1 MSKFKRNLVV
11 GYGLSLTLL
20 IISAAASYVS
30 IVNLLRSADNVNH
43 TQEVAGKLEKVLSAL
58 KDAETGQ
65 RGYLLTGDDRFLEPY
80 NGTYEETTTL
90 LMDVKSLTNE
100 DPIQQAD
107 VEKLK
112 TIAQTRL
119 NFLASLILRKRQ
131 GITVPDSLLLI
142 GRDYMTIA
150 RETID
155 RMKNREDA
163 TLKQRTETMNRFA
176 ASTPVLIIIASIM
189 AILVTLVSL
198 YRVLK
203 DYSSRVKLQNEL
215 LKKDEDI
222 SRRVIAIESIASEIS
237 SGNYKVKV
245 DDAGQDALGNIGTAL
260 NGMANSLDTS
270 FTNLSNRE
278 WLQTGVAFLNETVI
292 VDQDI
297 PSLSAAVL
305 NFVVEYSQSQ
315 SGALYVL
322 NNEGKLERMASFALP
337 EDSKTEFLEM
347 GETLAGQAA
356 QDGRF
361 REMNDL
367 EDSDYII
374 SFSSGILRPRNVVA
388 IPLVYSRAVKGVIEL
403 SAMKAYSTNDRA
415 FFDAV
420 SMNTGIAINTAQNR
434 QRVQELLEET
444 QSQTEE
450 LQAQHSELENIN
462 AELEAQAEKLQASE
476 EELKVQQEELYQAN
490 VELEERSRMLE
501 EKNELILDRNLE
513 IQGKAEELE
522 LSTKYKS
529 EFLANMS
536 HELRTPLNSI
546 LLLSR
551 LMSENH
557 QNNLSADQIEYAQ
570 VIQSSGKGLLTLIDE
585 ILDLSKIEAGK
596 MELEYTDVNLKEL
609 NTELQGLF
617 QPVAK
622 DKGIDFSVYL
632 NENAK
637 SIVETDRLRLE
648 QILRNLISNALKFT
662 RHGDV
667 KLSVE
672 SHEGVTSFAVSDTG
686 IGIPADKQLTIF
698 DAFQQADGSTRRQ
711 YGGTGL
717 GLSISR
723 QLARLL
729 GGEITLESTEGQ
741 GSVFTLMIPNIK
753 GETLPSRTAEL
764 EEMRTAPGVSET
776 PAAASRVLI
785 PALAPEEYLSP
796 VIPPAIPDD
805 RENIRPGDKVILII
819 EDDTAFA
826 KSLLDYTRNK
836 GYKGLV
842 SVRGDEGV
850 TLARQFRP
858 LGILLDI
865 QLPVKSGWEVMDEL
879 KADLATKPIPVHMMS
894 SHHAK
899 TRSLAKGAVDFI
911 NKPIAFEKL
920 SAMFNKIEEALSK
933 GPKKVMIVEENAKH
947 AQALAYFLQ
956 QYNVASEIKDS
967 VKAGIA
973 ALSQKE
979 VECVILD
986 MGMPHQQSYETLE
999 EVKKTPGLENVP
1011 IIIFTGKNLSHAE
1024 EKKIKQYAETI
1035 VIKTAHSYQRI
1046 LDEVSLFLHL
1056 VEENKKDSRTTRYKR
1071 MGELQEVLKGKT
1083 ILVAD
1088 DDVRNIFSLSKS
1100 LENYGMEVVSAIDG
1114 KDALEQLESKKKI
1127 DLVLMDM
1134 MMPEMDGY
1142 ESTRRIRQMPRYRS
1156 LPVIAVTAKAM
1167 TGDREKCIAAG
1178 ASDYITKPVDIDQL
1192 ISLLR
1197 VWLYQ

>member
-1 MSKFKRNLVV
+1 M
-11 GYGLSLTLL
+11 
-20 IISAAASYVS
+20 
-30 IVNLLRSADNVNH
+30 
-43 TQEVAGKLEKVLSAL
+43 
-58 KDAETGQ
+58 
-65 RGYLLTGDDRFLEPY
+65 
-80 NGTYEETTTL
+80 
-90 LMDVKSLTNE
+90 
-100 DPIQQAD
+100 
-107 VEKLK
+107 
-112 TIAQTRL
+112 
-119 NFLASLILRKRQ
+119 
-131 GITVPDSLLLI
+131 
-142 GRDYMTIA
+142 
-150 RETID
+150 
-155 RMKNREDA
+155 
-163 TLKQRTETMNRFA
+163 
-176 ASTPVLIIIASIM
+176 
-189 AILVTLVSL
+189 
-198 YRVLK
+198 
-203 DYSSRVKLQNEL
+203 
-215 LKKDEDI
+215 
-222 SRRVIAIESIASEIS
+222 
-237 SGNYKVKV
+237 
-245 DDAGQDALGNIGTAL
+245 
-260 NGMANSLDTS
+260 
-270 FTNLSNRE
+270 
-278 WLQTGVAFLNETVI
+278 
-292 VDQDI
+292 
-297 PSLSAAVL
+297 
-305 NFVVEYSQSQ
+305 
-315 SGALYVL
+315 
-322 NNEGKLERMASFALP
+322 
-337 EDSKTEFLEM
+337 
-347 GETLAGQAA
+347 
-356 QDGRF
+356 
-361 REMNDL
+361 
-367 EDSDYII
+367 
-374 SFSSGILRPRNVVA
+374 
-388 IPLVYSRAVKGVIEL
+388 
-403 SAMKAYSTNDRA
+403 
-415 FFDAV
+415 
-420 SMNTGIAINTAQNR
+420 
-434 QRVQELLEET
+434 
-444 QSQTEE
+444 
-450 LQAQHSELENIN
+450 
-462 AELEAQAEKLQASE
+462 
-476 EELKVQQEELYQAN
+476 
-490 VELEERSRMLE
+490 
-501 EKNELILDRNLE
+501 
-513 IQGKAEELE
+513 
-522 LSTKYKS
+522 
-529 EFLANMS
+529 
-536 HELRTPLNSI
+536 
-546 LLLSR
+546 
-551 LMSENH
+551 
-557 QNNLSADQIEYAQ
+557 
-570 VIQSSGKGLLTLIDE
+570 
-585 ILDLSKIEAGK
+585 
-596 MELEYTDVNLKEL
+596 
-609 NTELQGLF
+609 
-617 QPVAK
+617 
-622 DKGIDFSVYL
+622 
-632 NENAK
+632 
-637 SIVETDRLRLE
+637 
-648 QILRNLISNALKFT
+648 
-662 RHGDV
+662 
-667 KLSVE
+667 
-672 SHEGVTSFAVSDTG
+672 SDTG

-753 GETLPSRTAEL
+753 GETLPSQTAEL